1 MYTKYMGVLVPS
13 TGGVP
18 DWAKAEVIYQDT
30 KSNDYR
36 KQHTYNATATQSGWL
51 SIEYTTVPVSGD
63 PDKENKLTI
72 DNNTVFLDRRAP
84 TNNTYEA
91 YFEYLIPIADRS
103 VWTLSLYGRQV
114 MVKFI
119 PPRIERKI

>member
-18 DWAKAEVIYQDT
+18 DWAKAETLYQDMET
-30 KSNDYR
+30 QW
-36 KQHTYNATATQSGWL
+36 KQHAYSATATQSGWL
-51 SIEYTTVPVSGD
+51 SIEYTTVPVTSD
-63 PDKENKLTI
+63 ESKLII
-72 DNNTVFLDRRAP
+72 DDNTVFLDSRES
-84 TNNTYEA
+84 TGNTYEA

-103 VWTLSLYGRQV
+103 TWTLSIYGRYV
-114 MVKFI
+114 KVKFI

>member
-1 MYTKYMGVLVPS
+1 MGVLVPS
-13 TGGVP
+13 IGGAP
-18 DWAKAEVIYQDT
+18 DWAKAESIYYDI
-30 KSNDYR
+30 KDNNW

-51 SIEYTTVPVSGD
+51 SIEYTTVSVDS
-63 PDKENKLTI
+63 KKHNTLTI
-72 DNNTVFLDRRAP
+72 DGNTVFLDRRLA
-84 TNNTYEA
+84 TTNTYEA

>member
-1 MYTKYMGVLVPS
+1 MYTKYMGALTPS

-18 DWAKAEVIYQDT
+18 DWDKAEALYQDT
-30 KSNDYR
+30 DNQW

-51 SIEYTTVPVSGD
+51 SIEYTTVPVTS
-63 PDKENKLTI
+63 DKSKLII
-72 DNNTVFLDRRAP
+72 DDSTVFLDRRAA

>member
-18 DWAKAEVIYQDT
+18 DWDKAESLYQYT
-30 KSNDYR
+30 NDQW

-51 SIEYTTVPVSGD
+51 SIEYTTVPVTS
-63 PDKENKLTI
+63 DKSKLII
-72 DNNTVFLDRRAP
+72 DDNTVFLDRRAA
-84 TNNTYEA
+84 TGNTYEA

-103 VWTLSLYGRQV
+103 TWTLSIYGRYV
-114 MVKFI
+114 LVKFI